1 VSNSWGGKEFSGE
14 TSSSFTSPFTKS
26 KVAFFAS
33 TGDRDSPSFP
43 AVAPNVV
50 AAGETTVN
58 RTATGDFISESSW
71 NDAGAGPSSFFARPS
86 FQNKVAAIVGT
97 HRGIA
102 DLSAVANPNT
112 GVWVRFQSLW
122 HVLGGT
128 SVSSP
133 LLAAIANTAGHFAT
147 SSGAEETRIYGALG
161 TGAFRDEK
169 AGVCGVGNSLS
180 AKTGYDFCTGAGS
193 PVGKNGL

>member
-1 VSNSWGGKEFSGE
+1 M
-14 TSSSFTSPFTKS
+14 
-26 KVAFFAS
+26 
-33 TGDRDSPSFP
+33 
-43 AVAPNVV
+43 
-50 AAGETTVN
+50 
-58 RTATGDFISESSW
+58 
-71 NDAGAGPSSFFARPS
+71 
-86 FQNKVAAIVGT
+86 
-97 HRGIA
+97 
-102 DLSAVANPNT
+102 
-112 GVWVRFQSLW
+112 WVRFQSQW

-169 AGVCGVGNSLS
+169 TGVCGVGNALS
-180 AKTGYDFCTGAGS
+180 AKNGYDFCTGVGS